1 MASIVAPGV
10 GSGLDIN
17 GLVDQLVAA
26 EREPAELRLATRET
40 QYQAEISAYG
50 GIKSALEQFRTTLS
64 PLSRAS
70 TFDTLTATSSDS
82 SILDARAGSTAATG
96 NYRISV
102 DALAQTHTLVMGGV
116 DDLNAVVGTG
126 TLTFKSG
133 TTDYNADTDTYNGF
147 TLNPDKS
154 TRTLTVDSSNNTLA
168 GLRDAINAADLGVRA
183 GIIYDGSQY
192 RLTLSAADSGAANSL
207 QIEVDDGD
215 GDHTDTNGLSRLAFN
230 ANATN
235 LEQTV
240 AAQDARLG
248 INGLAVTSASNSVS
262 GAIGG
267 VTLDLKKLSAG
278 QVVSVDIARD
288 TGATRDAV
296 HSFVTGYNDL
306 MAAVKDVSS
315 YDPTTG
321 EGGVLVG
328 DAAVRGLVSNIR
340 TTLNQEMPGL
350 TGPFGA
356 LADIGVTTA
365 RDGSLTIDEAR
376 LDAALVRD
384 PEAVGRLFAAS
395 GSSSSAHLQYAGAS
409 AATQPGDYQVEV
421 TRQATQG
428 SYTGG
433 AFGYTGAIAVDAAN
447 DNLSVRIDGVTSA
460 QLTLTH
466 GNYTGAEL
474 AAELQTR
481 INGDANLR
489 AAGVA
494 VNVDF
499 DAGTQNFVITSTRYG
514 SASTVEIVGVDSGS
528 GATLGLNTGAGSAGE
543 DVAGTIGGL
552 PATGSGRMLTG
563 TGAAQGLRVE
573 VSGSGTGIL
582 GSLSFSRGVGD
593 RLNNLVIDMLADDS
607 SINGRIAGIESRID
621 DIGEQRETLQR
632 RMDALEARLRAQFTA
647 MDILVGQ
654 LKATGDYL
662 EQQLANLPT
671 IGGSNKN

>member
-64 PLSRAS
+64 PLSRGS
-70 TFDTLTATSSDS
+70 TFDTLTATSSDP

-133 TTDYNADTDTYNGF
+133 TTDYNAATDTYNGF

-183 GIIYDGSQY
+183 GLIYDGSQY

-215 GDHTDTNGLSRLAFN
+215 GNHTDTNGLSRLAFN

-248 INGLAVTSASNSVS
+248 INGLAVTSASNSVT

-306 MAAVKDVSS
+306 MAAVKGVST
-315 YDPTTG
+315 YDPATG
-321 EGGVLVG
+321 TGGVLVG

-350 TGPFGA
+350 TGAFGA

-376 LDAALVRD
+376 LDAALARD
-384 PEAVGRLFAAS
+384 PGAVGRLFAAS
-395 GSSSSAHLQYAGAS
+395 GSSTSAHLQYAGAS

-428 SYTGG
+428 SYTGA
-433 AFGYTGAIAVDAAN
+433 AFGYTGAIAVDATN
-447 DNLSVRIDGVTSA
+447 DNLSVRIDGVSSA

-499 DAGTQNFVITSTRYG
+499 DTGTQNFVITSTRYG

-552 PATGSGRMLTG
+552 PATGSGLMLTG

-573 VSGSGTGIL
+573 VSGVGTGIL
-582 GSLSFSRGVGD
+582 GSLSFSHGVGD

-607 SINGRIAGIESRID
+607 SINGRIAGIESRIG
-621 DIGEQRETLQR
+621 DIGEQRETLVR

-654 LKATGDYL
+654 LKATGSYL

-671 IGGSNKN
+671 IGGSKNR